1 MSITRRTLLA
11 AGTAALTLP
20 ALARRAAARDMPV
33 LRAAPS
39 TAQIAPA
46 GYGPSPVWSYG
57 GTVPGPEIRV
67 RAGERVRRRFENGLP
82 QDSAVHW
89 HGIRIA
95 NAMDGAAGV
104 TQDPVPPGGTFD
116 YDFVAPDPGTYWYH
130 AHARS
135 WEQVA
140 RGLAGPLIVD
150 DVEAWEGL
158 EGAATAEATLM
169 LADWRLQED
178 GALHEASFGDLHDWA
193 HAGRLGNTVTIN
205 GAIDARLPVRRGERL
220 RLRLINAATARI
232 MPLRMPGLAPLL
244 IALDGYPVA
253 PRPAERILL
262 APAQRADIVVDIPAG
277 LDAPLPIL
285 MDAGRD
291 EWVEIGSLIDGGVTA
306 LPPQAGPVRPLPAG
320 TARAPDLSAPQEEVL
335 RMEGGA
341 MGRLERARLGGVEQD
356 FRQLV
361 AARRVW
367 AFNGVAGDMD
377 EPAFRAPLG
386 RTVRLRLVNETR
398 WPHGIHLHGHHFTV
412 LTRGE
417 QPDAYQA
424 RRDTVLV
431 RPGEPVEIAFVADN
445 PGRWLLHCH
454 MLGHQASGMLSWFEV
469 T

>member
-1 MSITRRTLLA
+1 MPVPRRTLLA
-11 AGTAALTLP
+11 VGASALTAPVLSR
-20 ALARRAAARDMPV
+20 LAWADDLPV

-39 TAQIAPA
+39 TAQIAPE
-46 GYGPSPVWSYG
+46 GYSTTPVWTYG

-67 RAGERVRRRFENGLP
+67 RAGERVRRRFVNELP
-82 QDSAVHW
+82 QASAVHW
-89 HGIRIA
+89 HGIRIE

-135 WEQVA
+135 WEQIA
-140 RGLAGPLIVD
+140 RGLAGPLIVE
-150 DVEAWEGL
+150 EAEPWQGL
-158 EGAATAEATLM
+158 EGAVTSEATLM
-169 LADWRLQED
+169 LSDWRLQED
-178 GALHEASFGDLHDWA
+178 GALHEESFGALHDWA
-193 HAGRLGNTVTIN
+193 HAGRIGNTVTIG

-232 MPLRMPGLAPLL
+232 MPLRLPGLAPVLV
-244 IALDGYPVA
+244 ALDGHPVT
-253 PRPAERILL
+253 PRPAGEIVL
-262 APAQRADIVVDIPAG
+262 APAQRADVVVDVPSEMAE
-277 LDAPLPIL
+277 PLPIL
-285 MDAGRD
+285 LDAGRD
-291 EWVEIGSLIDGGVTA
+291 QWVEIGALIDGGA
-306 LPPQAGPVRPLPAG
+306 APLPPQDRPVRPLPMTMDHAL
-320 TARAPDLSAPQEEVL
+320 DLSAPQEEVL

-341 MGRLERARLGGVEQD
+341 MGGLERARLDGVDRD

-386 RTVRLRLVNETR
+386 RTVRLRLVNDTA
-398 WPHGIHLHGHHFTV
+398 WAHGIHLHGHHFEI
-412 LTRGE
+412 LSRGGR
-417 QPDAYQA
+417 PDPHRD

-431 RPGEPVEIAFVADN
+431 MPDEPVEIAFVADN

-469 T
+469 G